1 MGEVGPIQVVGAPQ
15 PCVNREASWTSLG
28 VGGSLLGLVDVED
41 EKDLVPGHRRG
52 RKGGSAC
59 IDITGQDCG
68 FMSHPWENR
77 SWPGWGGRSG
87 EEGWGRCLRRSR
99 APSDDDDDNEDGDDN
114 GHSTQR
120 AHSPA
125 RDTSD

>member
-1 MGEVGPIQVVGAPQ
+1 MA
-15 PCVNREASWTSLG
+15 
-28 VGGSLLGLVDVED
+28 GSLLGLVDVED

-77 SWPGWGGRSG
+77 SRGGWGASFRGA
-87 EEGWGRCLRRSR
+87 R
-99 APSDDDDDNEDGDDN
+99 AGDAVCDDLEHLPGDDGDNEDDGDDN
-114 GHSTQR
+114 GHSLQR
-120 AHSPA
+120 AHPRT
-125 RDTSD
+125 RDPSD